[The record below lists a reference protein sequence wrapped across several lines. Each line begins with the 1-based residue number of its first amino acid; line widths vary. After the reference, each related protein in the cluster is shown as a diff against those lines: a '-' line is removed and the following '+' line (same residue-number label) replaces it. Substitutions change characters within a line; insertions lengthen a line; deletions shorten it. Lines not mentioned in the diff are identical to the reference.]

1 MEISDKEMLEKYSG
15 ISWDHLNDKNCEHI
29 KYSSIVMSFLCI
41 LLFIVHYYNYKNGLW
56 NQNIVYKYLF
66 FINVFEFLTFIMFT
80 LLFSLR
86 KKSGIHKTL
95 YIQFFIYYVLNLC
108 ALISGYFDQQTT
120 GQITVYIIGC
130 FFVSFFIYQ
139 KTIYSLISYFQSFI
153 LFLTMLKITQTNPQV
168 ITNLYT
174 NGAIIVVLACFIQ
187 IIISRFMVRYYVYKN
202 NLEEIVKERTEEL
215 KRSMENL
222 QRLDRLDLVGKMAAT
237 VGHEVRNPL
246 TTIRGFL
253 QIQKIKKQM
262 HIDSE
267 HLDIMINEIDRA
279 DDIISEFLAICR
291 NKATVMALGNITK
304 ILNSLIPLVSAEAT
318 NRDMFIIPNLTPV
331 KEVMLNQQEI
341 TQLVLNLIRNGFESM
356 TKGGCLTIS
365 TYQEDEDVILEI
377 KDEGIGIP
385 QDILDKLGTPF
396 FTTKDNGTGLGLVV
410 CNSIV
415 ARHNASLEIDTSDK
429 EGSTFKVR
437 FKSNN

>member
-1 MEISDKEMLEKYSG
+1 
-15 ISWDHLNDKNCEHI
+15 
-29 KYSSIVMSFLCI
+29 
-41 LLFIVHYYNYKNGLW
+41 
-56 NQNIVYKYLF
+56 
-66 FINVFEFLTFIMFT
+66 
-80 LLFSLR
+80 
-86 KKSGIHKTL
+86 
-95 YIQFFIYYVLNLC
+95 
-108 ALISGYFDQQTT
+108 
-120 GQITVYIIGC
+120 
-130 FFVSFFIYQ
+130 
-139 KTIYSLISYFQSFI
+139 
-153 LFLTMLKITQTNPQV
+153 MLKITQTNPQV

-215 KRSMENL
+215 KSSMENL

-253 QIQKIKKQM
+253 QIQKIKEQM
-262 HIDSE
+262 YIDSE

-279 DDIISEFLAICR
+279 NDIISEFLAICR

-304 ILNSLIPLVSAEAT
+304 IINSLVPLISAEAT
-318 NRDMFIIPNLTPV
+318 NRDMLLITNLNPV
-331 KEVMLNQQEI
+331 KEIMLNQQEI
-341 TQLVLNLIRNGFESM
+341 TQLALNLIRNGFESM
-356 TKGGCLTIS
+356 SKGGCLTIS
-365 TYQEDEDVILEI
+365 TYQEDEEVILEI

-385 QDILDKLGTPF
+385 QDIIDKLGTPF
-396 FTTKDNGTGLGLVV
+396 FTTKENGTGLGLVV

-415 ARHNASLEIDTSDK
+415 ERHNGSLEIVTSNK

-437 FKSNN
+437 FKSTN